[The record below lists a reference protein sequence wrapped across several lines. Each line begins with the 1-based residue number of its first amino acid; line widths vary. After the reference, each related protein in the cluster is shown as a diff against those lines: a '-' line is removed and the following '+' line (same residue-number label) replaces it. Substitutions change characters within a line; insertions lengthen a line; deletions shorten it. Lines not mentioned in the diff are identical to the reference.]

1 MEFIFIKVF
10 VISIINQSSHHRGA
24 FEIRISPAKRKTAHF
39 MAWHFKT
46 KRDKLKKILHAQ
58 QLACH
63 FSGYNDKQEL
73 LMCMKAKQTLERK

>member
-1 MEFIFIKVF
+1 
-10 VISIINQSSHHRGA
+10 
-24 FEIRISPAKRKTAHF
+24 

-46 KRDKLKKILHAQ
+46 KREKLKKLLQAQ

-73 LMCMKAKQTLERK
+73 LMCMKAKQKLERKKMRLLWNFSEFYKNQ